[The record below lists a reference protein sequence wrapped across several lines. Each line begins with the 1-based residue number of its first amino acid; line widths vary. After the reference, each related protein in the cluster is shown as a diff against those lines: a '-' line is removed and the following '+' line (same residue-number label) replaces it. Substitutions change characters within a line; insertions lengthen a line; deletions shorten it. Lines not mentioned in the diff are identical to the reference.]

1 MDSPYRMKLLLFSL
15 LILAGFTA
23 QAQSSARLG
32 SGADTPALV
41 SAPDSS
47 NISGIVI
54 DSVSQKPVEFA
65 TVALLGP
72 SGSKPIAGDL
82 TDASG
87 RFSFNNVA
95 PGRYRLRI
103 TFIGYEDRMS
113 DAVQI
118 NQTETD
124 LNLPPLLLR
133 SANQTLSEVIITGQR
148 DLIEDKEDRVVYNA
162 GNDPTNAGGTAIDVM
177 KKVPMLTVDPDG
189 TIQLKGSSSI
199 KVLINNKP
207 SSIMARSISEA
218 LQMIPAEAIKSVEVI
233 TAPSARY
240 DAEGT
245 AGIINIITKSK
256 LQGLVGGVTG
266 TTGNRTHTLG
276 ANLNMKQGK
285 MGLTAYGGGNMNLN
299 DGGSASIRR
308 SLLANQSVS
317 ELRQSSSNRTV
328 NQSGYGSFNLDYDL
342 DSTNQV
348 GFDGSFSSGS
358 RVGSSIRD
366 TRYEGTQARQPFRR
380 YSDNTGE
387 NTSYDVNLNYTRLFK
402 RPDQE
407 FTFLTQL
414 NNNDN
419 DSRYSL
425 NQFVLPEN
433 DFINYREKNTNRNQT
448 TEWTAQSD
456 YSHPF
461 KKGKKTLEV
470 GAKSIRRN
478 VESDFN
484 LQNAKSDST
493 AFVDDPRRA
502 NQFDYRQWVVA
513 SYASFRIITTKR
525 WSYTLGGRYEF
536 TDIDANFVSNKT
548 TFQDQYHIL
557 LPNVAVSK
565 RFKNNRRVRLSYN
578 QRIQRPNIFFL
589 NPFINSNDP
598 KNLTFGNPY
607 LDPERA
613 HSMEFTYSVYTKKGF
628 SMNATL
634 FSRLTNNA
642 IERITTV
649 DTANI
654 SYNTY
659 QNIAKNSA
667 YGLNLFGAG
676 RPTKNWQLNGNF
688 SLNYNILNSVA
699 LHILNRNWNYRLSA
713 NSNVQ
718 LHHDYSIQLQ
728 GSYQSARIQLQG
740 QSGGFYG
747 YGVAARK
754 EFKKRRVVLTFN
766 AENFLSRYNTIAN
779 QFRTVTFV
787 TDASSYNVFRNVRLT
802 ANWRFGSMNAK
813 PNRAKKRISNDDGKG
828 VD

>member
-1 MDSPYRMKLLLFSL
+1 MKSILFLLLLFFGL
-15 LILAGFTA
+15 TATA
-23 QAQSSARLG
+23 QTPSRAG
-32 SGADTPALV
+32 SDAVT
-41 SAPDSS
+41 STPDSS
-47 NISGIVI
+47 NISGSVV
-54 DSVSQKPVEFA
+54 DSVSRKPVEFA
-65 TVALLGP
+65 TVALLP
-72 SGSKPIAGDL
+72 LNSPTPVAGDL

-87 RFSFNNVA
+87 RFSFNKVA
-95 PGRYRLRI
+95 PGRYRLRV
-103 TFIGYEDRMS
+103 TFLGYEDRMA
-113 DAVQI
+113 DALLL
-118 NQTETD
+118 NQTDND

-133 SANQTLSEVIITGQR
+133 TISQTLSEVTVTARR

-162 GNDPTNAGGTAIDVM
+162 GSDPTNAGGTAIDVM

-189 TIQLKGSSSI
+189 SIQLKGSSSI

-233 TAPSARY
+233 TAPSAKY
-240 DAEGT
+240 DGEGT

-256 LQGLVGGVTG
+256 LQGMVGGVTG
-266 TTGNRTHTLG
+266 TTGNRTHNLG

-299 DGGSASIRR
+299 DGGSASVRR

-317 ELRQSSSNRTV
+317 ELRQSSSNRSV
-328 NQSGYGSFNLDYDL
+328 NRSGYGSFNLDYDL
-342 DSTNQV
+342 DSTNQF

-358 RVGSSIRD
+358 RTGSSIRD

-380 YSDNTGE
+380 YSDNSGD
-387 NTSYDVNLNYTRLFK
+387 NANYDVNLNYTRLFK

-414 NNNDN
+414 NNSDN
-419 DSRYSL
+419 NTRYSL
-425 NQFVLPEN
+425 DQFLLPDNE
-433 DFINYREKNTNRNQT
+433 FINYREKNTNLNRNA
-448 TEWTAQSD
+448 EWTLQTD

-461 KKGKKTLEV
+461 KNGKKTLEV

-493 AFVDDPRRA
+493 VFVDDPRRA
-502 NQFDYRQWVVA
+502 NQFDYQQWVVA
-513 SYASFRIITTKR
+513 SYASFRISTPKR
-525 WSYTLGGRYEF
+525 WSYTLGGRYEY
-536 TDIDANFVSNKT
+536 TAIKANFVSNKT
-548 TFQDQYHIL
+548 TFEDQYHIL

-565 RFKNNRRVRLSYN
+565 RFKNNQRVRLSYN

-598 KNLTFGNPY
+598 KNLSFGNPY

-613 HSMEFTYSVYTKKGF
+613 HSTELTYSVYTKKGL

-649 DTANI
+649 DTANV
-654 SYNTY
+654 SYSTY
-659 QNIAKNSA
+659 QNIAKNST
-667 YGLNLFGAG
+667 YGLNLFGSG
-676 RPTKNWQLNGNF
+676 RPTKNWQLNGNI
-688 SLNYNILNSVA
+688 SLNYSILNSVA
-699 LHILNRNWNYRLSA
+699 LSILNRNWNYRLSL
-713 NSNVQ
+713 NSNVTLPQ
-718 LHHDYSIQLQ
+718 DYSIQFQ

-747 YGVAARK
+747 YGVAVRK
-754 EFKKRRVVLTFN
+754 EYKKQRVVLTLN
-766 AENFLSRYNTIAN
+766 AENFLTRYNTIVN

-787 TDASSYNVFRNVRLT
+787 TDASSYNAFRNVRVT
-802 ANWRFGSMNAK
+802 ANWRFGRMNAK
-813 PNRAKKRISNDDGKG
+813 PNRAKKRISNDDGKA

>member
-1 MDSPYRMKLLLFSL
+1 MRLLLFFL
-15 LILAGFTA
+15 LALPGLTVH
-23 QAQSSARLG
+23 AQSSAR
-32 SGADTPALV
+32 STSDNAPADGTAK
-41 SAPDSS
+41 SDS
-47 NISGIVI
+47 NRISGIVI
-54 DSVSQKPVEFA
+54 DSISRKPVEFA
-65 TVALLGP
+65 TVALLGS
-72 SGSKPIAGDL
+72 SGSKPIAGNL
-82 TDASG
+82 TDATG
-87 RFSFNNVA
+87 RFLFKNVA
-95 PGRYRLRI
+95 PGQYRLRI
-103 TFIGYEDRMS
+103 TFIGYEDRTS

-118 NQTETD
+118 SQTKTN
-124 LNLPPLLLR
+124 LNLPPLLLQTV
-133 SANQTLSEVIITGQR
+133 SQTLNEVTITGQR

-233 TAPSARY
+233 TAPSAKY
-240 DAEGT
+240 DGEGT

-266 TTGNRTHTLG
+266 TTGNRTHNLG

-285 MGLTAYGGGNMNLN
+285 VGLTAYGGGNMNLN
-299 DGGSASIRR
+299 DGGSGSVRR
-308 SLLANQSVS
+308 SLLASQSVS
-317 ELRQSSSNRTV
+317 ELRQNSTNQTV
-328 NQSGYGSFNLDYDL
+328 NQSGYGSFNLDYEL
-342 DSTNQV
+342 DSTNQFGV
-348 GFDGSFSSGS
+348 DGSFSSGS
-358 RVGSSIRD
+358 RVGSSVRD
-366 TRYEGTQARQPFRR
+366 TRYEGTQPRQPFRR

-387 NTSYDVNLNYTRLFK
+387 NASYDVNLNYTRLFK
-402 RPDQE
+402 RPEQE

-433 DFINYREKNTNRNQT
+433 EFINFREKNTNHNQT
-448 TEWTAQSD
+448 SEFTVQSD

-484 LQNAKSDST
+484 LQNARSDST
-493 AFVDDPRRA
+493 AFVDDPRRS

-513 SYASFRIITTKR
+513 SYVSFRIITTKR
-525 WSYTLGGRYEF
+525 WSYTLGGRYEY

-548 TFQDQYHIL
+548 KFQDQYHIL

-565 RFKNNRRVRLSYN
+565 RFKNNQRVRLSYN

-598 KNLTFGNPY
+598 KNLSFGNPY

-613 HSMEFTYSVYTKKGF
+613 HSLEFTYSVYTKKGL

-634 FSRLTNNA
+634 FGRLTNNA

-654 SYNTY
+654 SYSTY
-659 QNIAKNSA
+659 QNIAKNST
-667 YGLNLFGAG
+667 YGLNLFGSG
-676 RPTKNWQLNGNF
+676 RPVKNWQLNGNI
-688 SLNYNILNSVA
+688 SLNYNILNSAA
-699 LHILNRNWNYRLSA
+699 LNILNRNWNYRLSA
-713 NSNVQ
+713 NSNVI
-718 LHHDYSIQLQ
+718 LHHDYSIQFQ

-747 YGVAARK
+747 YGVATRK
-754 EFKKRRVVLTFN
+754 EFKKRRVVLTLN
-766 AENFLSRYNTIAN
+766 AENFLARYNTIAN

-787 TDASSYNVFRNVRLT
+787 TDASSYNAFRNVRLT

-813 PNRAKKRISNDDGKG
+813 TNRTKKRISNDDGKRA
-828 VD
+828 D

>member
-1 MDSPYRMKLLLFSL
+1 MKQILFFLLLLS
-15 LILAGFTA
+15 GFTTN
-23 QAQSSARLG
+23 AQSPAHATDR
-32 SGADTPALV
+32 ANAPDATPP
-41 SAPDSS
+41 PDSS
-47 NISGIVI
+47 NISGSVI
-54 DSVSQKPVEFA
+54 DSVSRKPVEFA

-72 SGSKPIAGDL
+72 TNATPIAGDL
-82 TDASG
+82 TDATG

-95 PGRYRLRI
+95 PGRYRLRV
-103 TFIGYEDRMS
+103 TFLGYEDRM
-113 DAVQI
+113 AEALI
-118 NQTETD
+118 LNQTDTD

-133 SANQTLSEVIITGQR
+133 TVSQTLTEVTVTARR

-189 TIQLKGSSSI
+189 SIQLKGSSSI

-233 TAPSARY
+233 TAPSAKY

-245 AGIINIITKSK
+245 AGVINIITKNR

-266 TTGNRTHTLG
+266 TTGNRTHNLG
-276 ANLNMKQGK
+276 ANLNLKQGK
-285 MGLTAYGGGNMNLN
+285 VGLTAYGGGNMNLS
-299 DGGSASIRR
+299 DGGSASVRR

-317 ELRQSSSNRTV
+317 ELRQNSSNRSV

-342 DSTNQV
+342 DSTNQF
-348 GFDGSFSSGS
+348 GLDGSFSVGS
-358 RVGSSIRD
+358 RTGSSIRD
-366 TRYEGTQARQPFRR
+366 TRYEALQPRQPFRR
-380 YSDNTGE
+380 YSDNNGD
-387 NTSYDVNLNYTRLFK
+387 NANYDVNLNYTRLFK
-402 RPDQE
+402 RPEQE

-414 NNNDN
+414 NSSDN

-433 DFINYREKNTNRNQT
+433 EFINYREQNTNRSRT
-448 TEWTAQSD
+448 TESTIQTD
-456 YSHPF
+456 YTHPF

-478 VESDFN
+478 VESDYR
-484 LQNAKSDST
+484 LQNAKSDTS
-493 AFVDDPRRA
+493 AFQEDPRRA

-513 SYASFRIITTKR
+513 SYASFRIITPKK
-525 WSYTLGGRYEF
+525 WSYTLGGRYEY
-536 TDIDANFVSNKT
+536 TAIDANFVSNKT

-565 RFKNNRRVRLSYN
+565 RFKNNQRVRLSYN

-598 KNLTFGNPY
+598 KNLSFGNPY
-607 LDPERA
+607 LNPERA
-613 HSMEFTYSVYTKKGF
+613 HSLELTYSIYTKKGL

-654 SYNTY
+654 SYSTY
-659 QNIAKNSA
+659 QNIAKNST
-667 YGLNLFGAG
+667 YGLNLFGSG
-676 RPTKNWQLNGNF
+676 RPAKNWQLNGNI
-688 SLNYNILNSVA
+688 SLNYSILNSVA
-699 LHILNRNWNYRLSA
+699 LRILNRNWNYRLSL
-713 NSNVQ
+713 NSNVSLPQ
-718 LHHDYSIQLQ
+718 DYSIQFQ
-728 GSYQSARIQLQG
+728 GSYQSARILLQG
-740 QSGGFYG
+740 LSGGFFG
-747 YGVAARK
+747 YGVAVRK
-754 EFKKRRVVLTFN
+754 EYKKQRVVFTLN
-766 AENFLSRYNTIAN
+766 AENFLTRYNTIVN

-787 TDASSYNVFRNVRLT
+787 TDASSYNAFRNVRLT
-802 ANWRFGSMNAK
+802 ANWRFGRMNAK
-813 PNRAKKRISNDDGKG
+813 PNRAKKRISNDDGKT

>member
-1 MDSPYRMKLLLFSL
+1 MKPILFFLLL
-15 LILAGFTA
+15 IYGQLANGQTP
-23 QAQSSARLG
+23 SRMG
-32 SGADTPALV
+32 SDAPTPDAT
-41 SAPDSS
+41 STPDSS
-47 NISGIVI
+47 NISGSVV
-54 DSVSQKPVEFA
+54 DSVSRKPVEFA
-65 TVALLGP
+65 TIALLGL
-72 SGSKPIAGDL
+72 SNSTPIAGDL
-82 TDASG
+82 TDATG
-87 RFSFNNVA
+87 RFSFNKVA

-103 TFIGYEDRMS
+103 TFIGYEDRTS
-113 DAVQI
+113 DALVLTQAD
-118 NQTETD
+118 ND

-133 SANQTLSEVIITGQR
+133 TVSQTLSEVTVTARR

-189 TIQLKGSSSI
+189 SIQLKGSSSI

-233 TAPSARY
+233 TAPSAKY
-240 DAEGT
+240 DGEGT
-245 AGIINIITKSK
+245 AGIINIITRSR
-256 LQGLVGGVTG
+256 LQGLVGGGTG
-266 TTGNRTHTLG
+266 TTGNRTHNLG

-285 MGLTAYGGGNMNLN
+285 MGLTAYGGGNMTLN
-299 DGGSASIRR
+299 DGGSASVRR

-317 ELRQSSSNRTV
+317 ELRQNSSNRSV

-358 RVGSSIRD
+358 RTGSSIRD

-380 YSDNTGE
+380 YSDNSGD
-387 NTSYDVNLNYTRLFK
+387 NSNYDVNLNYTRLFK
-402 RPDQE
+402 RPEQE

-414 NNNDN
+414 NNSDN
-419 DSRYSL
+419 DSRYAL
-425 NQFVLPEN
+425 DQFILPEN
-433 DFINYREKNTNRNQT
+433 EFINYREKNTNRSQT
-448 TEWTAQSD
+448 TEWTVQTD

-478 VESDFN
+478 VESDFS

-565 RFKNNRRVRLSYN
+565 RFRNNQRVRLSYN

-628 SMNATL
+628 S
-634 FSRLTNNA
+634 
-642 IERITTV
+642 I
-649 DTANI
+649 
-654 SYNTY
+654 
-659 QNIAKNSA
+659 
-667 YGLNLFGAG
+667 
-676 RPTKNWQLNGNF
+676 
-688 SLNYNILNSVA
+688 
-699 LHILNRNWNYRLSA
+699 
-713 NSNVQ
+713 
-718 LHHDYSIQLQ
+718 
-728 GSYQSARIQLQG
+728 
-740 QSGGFYG
+740 
-747 YGVAARK
+747 
-754 EFKKRRVVLTFN
+754 
-766 AENFLSRYNTIAN
+766 
-779 QFRTVTFV
+779 
-787 TDASSYNVFRNVRLT
+787 
-802 ANWRFGSMNAK
+802 
-813 PNRAKKRISNDDGKG
+813 
-828 VD
+828 

>member
-1 MDSPYRMKLLLFSL
+1 MKPILFFL
-15 LILAGFTA
+15 LIICSLTTTA
-23 QAQSSARLG
+23 Q
-32 SGADTPALV
+32 TPSRVGLDAP
-41 SAPDSS
+41 SPNATFTPDSS
-47 NISGIVI
+47 NISGSVV
-54 DSVSQKPVEFA
+54 DSVSRKPVEFA
-65 TVALLGP
+65 TVALFGLTNQT
-72 SGSKPIAGDL
+72 PIAGDL
-82 TDASG
+82 TDATG
-87 RFSFNNVA
+87 RFSFNKVA
-95 PGRYRLRI
+95 PGRYRLRV
-103 TFIGYEDRMS
+103 TFIGYEDRTS
-113 DAVQI
+113 DGLVLT
-118 NQTETD
+118 QTDND

-133 SANQTLSEVIITGQR
+133 TVSQTLSEVTVTAQR

-189 TIQLKGSSSI
+189 SIQLKGSSSI

-233 TAPSARY
+233 TAPSAKY
-240 DAEGT
+240 DGEGT

-266 TTGNRTHTLG
+266 TTGNRTHNLG

-285 MGLTAYGGGNMNLN
+285 MGLTAYGGGNRNLN
-299 DGGSASIRR
+299 DGGSASVRR

-317 ELRQSSSNRTV
+317 ELRQSSSNRNV

-358 RVGSSIRD
+358 RTGTSIRD
-366 TRYEGTQARQPFRR
+366 TRYEGTQPRQPFRR
-380 YSDNTGE
+380 YSDNSGD
-387 NTSYDVNLNYTRLFK
+387 NANYDVNLNYTRLFK
-402 RPDQE
+402 RPEQE

-414 NNNDN
+414 NNSNN

-425 NQFVLPEN
+425 DQFILPEN
-433 DFINYREKNTNRNQT
+433 EFINYRERNTNRSQT
-448 TEWTAQSD
+448 TEWTVQTD

-493 AFVDDPRRA
+493 GFVDDPRRA
-502 NQFDYRQWVVA
+502 NQFDYQQWVVA
-513 SYASFRIITTKR
+513 SYASFRIITPKR

-565 RFKNNRRVRLSYN
+565 RFKNNQRVRLSYN

-598 KNLTFGNPY
+598 KNLSFGNPY

-613 HSMEFTYSVYTKKGF
+613 HSMEFTYSVYTKKGL

-642 IERITTV
+642 IERVTSV

-654 SYNTY
+654 SYSTY
-659 QNIAKNSA
+659 QNIAKNST
-667 YGLNLFGAG
+667 YGLNLFGSG
-676 RPTKNWQLNGNF
+676 RPAKNWQLNGNI
-688 SLNYNILNSVA
+688 SLNYSILNSAA
-699 LHILNRNWNYRLSA
+699 LNILNRNWNYRLSL
-713 NSNVQ
+713 NSNVSFP
-718 LHHDYSIQLQ
+718 HDYSLQFQ
-728 GSYQSARIQLQG
+728 GSYQSARILLQG

-754 EFKKRRVVLTFN
+754 EFKKRRVIFTLN
-766 AENFLSRYNTIAN
+766 AENFLTRYNTIAN

-787 TDASSYNVFRNVRLT
+787 TDASSYNAFRNVRLT
-802 ANWRFGSMNAK
+802 ANWRFGRMNAK
-813 PNRAKKRISNDDGKG
+813 PNRAKKRISNDDGKA

>member
-1 MDSPYRMKLLLFSL
+1 MKLTLSYFLVLF
-15 LILAGFTA
+15 GFIA
-23 QAQSSARLG
+23 NAQSPSRPVL
-32 SGADTPALV
+32 GADTAGNKATL
-41 SAPDSS
+41 DSS
-47 NISGIVI
+47 TISGIVI
-54 DSVSQKPVEFA
+54 DSVSRKPVEFA
-65 TVALLGP
+65 TVALLGLTTP
-72 SGSKPIAGDL
+72 TPIAGDL
-82 TDASG
+82 TDAGG

-95 PGRYRLRI
+95 PGRYRLRV
-103 TFIGYEDRMS
+103 TFMGYEDRVAEAQLLS
-113 DAVQI
+113 
-118 NQTETD
+118 QTDTD

-133 SANQTLSEVIITGQR
+133 TLIQTLSEVTVTSRR

-189 TIQLKGSSSI
+189 SIQLKGSSSI

-233 TAPSARY
+233 TAPSAKY

-245 AGIINIITKSK
+245 AGVINIITKNR
-256 LQGLVGGVTG
+256 LQGMVGGVTG
-266 TTGNRTHTLG
+266 TTGNRTHNLG
-276 ANLNMKQGK
+276 ANLNLKQGK
-285 MGLTAYGGGNMNLN
+285 VGLTAYGGGNRNLN
-299 DGGSASIRR
+299 DGGSTSIRR

-317 ELRQSSSNRTV
+317 ELRQNSSYQNLSG
-328 NQSGYGSFNLDYDL
+328 SGYGSFNLDYDL
-342 DSTNQV
+342 DSTNQF
-348 GFDGSFSSGS
+348 GFDGSFSVGS
-358 RVGSSIRD
+358 RTGSSIRD
-366 TRYEGTQARQPFRR
+366 TRYEGTQPRQPFRR
-380 YSDNTGE
+380 YSDNSAE
-387 NTSYDVNLNYTRLFK
+387 NANYDVNLNYTRLFK
-402 RPDQE
+402 RPEQE
-407 FTFLTQL
+407 LTFLTQL
-414 NNNDN
+414 NSSDN

-425 NQFVLPEN
+425 DQFILPEN
-433 DFINYREKNTNRNQT
+433 EFINYREQNTNRNRT
-448 TEWTAQSD
+448 TESTIQAD
-456 YSHPF
+456 YTHPF
-461 KKGKKTLEV
+461 VKGKKTLEV

-484 LQNAKSDST
+484 LQNARSDTS
-493 AFVDDPRRA
+493 AFQDDPRRA
-502 NQFDYRQWVVA
+502 NQFDYQQWVLA
-513 SYASFRIITTKR
+513 SYASFRIVTPKK
-525 WSYTLGGRYEF
+525 WSYTLGGRYEY
-536 TDIDANFVSNKT
+536 TAIDANFVSNKT

-557 LPNVAVSK
+557 LPNVALSK
-565 RFKNNRRVRLSYN
+565 RFKNNQRVRLSYN

-598 KNLTFGNPY
+598 KNLSFGNPY

-613 HSMEFTYSVYTKKGF
+613 HSLELTYSIYTKKGL

-654 SYNTY
+654 SYSTY
-659 QNIAKNSA
+659 QNIAKNST

-676 RPTKNWQLNGNF
+676 RPTKNWQLNGNL
-688 SLNYNILNSVA
+688 SLNYSILNSAA
-699 LHILNRNWNYRLSA
+699 LNILNRNWNYRLSL
-713 NSNVQ
+713 NSNVSLPQ
-718 LHHDYSIQLQ
+718 DYSIQFQ

-754 EFKKRRVVLTFN
+754 EFKKRRSVLTLN
-766 AENFLSRYNTIAN
+766 AENFLTRYNTIAN
-779 QFRTVTFV
+779 QFRTVTFI
-787 TDASSYNVFRNVRLT
+787 TDASSYNAFRNVRLT

-813 PNRAKKRISNDDGKG
+813 TNRAKKRISNDDGKT

>member
-1 MDSPYRMKLLLFSL
+1 MKPVLFFLLLFSG
-15 LILAGFTA
+15 LITNA
-23 QAQSSARLG
+23 QTSARPV
-32 SGADTPALV
+32 SGADTPDAT
-41 SAPDSS
+41 STPDSS
-47 NISGIVI
+47 NISGSVV
-54 DSVSQKPVEFA
+54 DSVSRKPVEFA
-65 TVALLGP
+65 TVALLP
-72 SGSKPIAGDL
+72 LNSSTPVAGDL
-82 TDASG
+82 TDATG

-95 PGRYRLRI
+95 PGRYRLRV
-103 TFIGYEDRMS
+103 TFLGYEDRI
-113 DAVQI
+113 AEALLP
-118 NQTETD
+118 NQTDND

-133 SANQTLSEVIITGQR
+133 TVSQTLNEVTVTARR
-148 DLIEDKEDRVVYNA
+148 DLIEDKEDRIVYNA
-162 GNDPTNAGGTAIDVM
+162 GSDPTNAGGTAVDVM

-233 TAPSARY
+233 TAPSAKY

-266 TTGNRTHTLG
+266 TTGNRTHNLG

-285 MGLTAYGGGNMNLN
+285 MGLTAYGGGNRNLS
-299 DGGSASIRR
+299 DGGSASNRR

-328 NQSGYGSFNLDYDL
+328 NQSGYGSFNFDYDL
-342 DSTNQV
+342 DSTNQF

-358 RVGSSIRD
+358 RTGSSVRD

-380 YSDNTGE
+380 YSDNSGN
-387 NTSYDVNLNYTRLFK
+387 NTNYDVNLNYTRLFK
-402 RPDQE
+402 RPEQE
-407 FTFLTQL
+407 LEFLAQL
-414 NNNDN
+414 NNSDN
-419 DSRYSL
+419 DSRYAL
-425 NQFVLPEN
+425 DQFMLPQNE
-433 DFINYREKNTNRNQT
+433 FINYRERNTNHSQT
-448 TEWTAQSD
+448 TELTLQTD

-461 KKGKKTLEV
+461 KKGKNELEI

-478 VESDFN
+478 VQSDFN
-484 LQNAKSDST
+484 LQNARSDST

-502 NQFDYRQWVVA
+502 NQFDYQQWVVA
-513 SYASFRIITTKR
+513 SYASFRIVTSKR
-525 WSYTLGGRYEF
+525 WSYTFGSRYEF
-536 TDIDANFVSNKT
+536 TDINANFVSNKT

-565 RFKNNRRVRLSYN
+565 RFKNNQRVRLSYN

-598 KNLTFGNPY
+598 KNLSFGNPY
-607 LDPERA
+607 LNPERA
-613 HSMEFTYSVYTKKGF
+613 HSLEMTYSIYTKKGL

-642 IERITTV
+642 IERVTTV

-654 SYNTY
+654 SFSTY
-659 QNIAKNSA
+659 QNIAKNST
-667 YGLNLFGAG
+667 YGLNLFGSG
-676 RPTKNWQLNGNF
+676 RPAKNWQLNGNI
-688 SLNYNILNSVA
+688 SLNYSTLSSAALN
-699 LHILNRNWNYRLSA
+699 ILNRNWNYRLSL
-713 NSNVQ
+713 NSNVSFPQ
-718 LHHDYSIQLQ
+718 EYSLQFQ

-747 YGVAARK
+747 YGIAVRK
-754 EFKKRRVVLTFN
+754 EYKKQRVVLTLN
-766 AENFLSRYNTIAN
+766 AENFLTRYNTIAN

-787 TDASSYNVFRNVRLT
+787 TDASSYNAFRNVRLT
-802 ANWRFGSMNAK
+802 ANWRFGRMNAK
-813 PNRAKKRISNDDGKG
+813 PNRAKKRISNDDGKA